1 MYLLRYV
8 KVAICYSIN
17 MELNKLIN
25 KIHKLIEAKEI
36 KTISQ
41 PNMAKR
47 IGVSSRT
54 YIEYSRGTN
63 KPLGMKALL
72 NMLNELEDE
81 EIVKVIRLWKETNN
95 DKTNVFIKFKQ
106 KLAVLLHYYPE
117 ISKLHIM
124 TCHEIIL
131 PRKFS
136 L

>member
-95 DKTNVFIKFKQ
+95 DKTSQDRHIFKESCSQEQNKEEKSIKK
-106 KLAVLLHYYPE
+106 YPSE
-117 ISKLHIM
+117 REK
-124 TCHEIIL
+124 
-131 PRKFS
+131 
-136 L
+136 

>member
-81 EIVKVIRLWKETNN
+81 EIVKVIRLWKEMNN
-95 DKTNVFIKFKQ
+95 DKTSQYTHILEESCSQEQNKEEKSIKK
-106 KLAVLLHYYPE
+106 YP
-117 ISKLHIM
+117 SKR
-124 TCHEIIL
+124 E
-131 PRKFS
+131 K
-136 L
+136 

>member
-81 EIVKVIRLWKETNN
+81 EIIKVIRLWKETNN
-95 DKTNVFIKFKQ
+95 DKTSQDRHILEESCSQEQNKEEKSIKK
-106 KLAVLLHYYPE
+106 YP
-117 ISKLHIM
+117 SKR
-124 TCHEIIL
+124 E
-131 PRKFS
+131 K
-136 L
+136 